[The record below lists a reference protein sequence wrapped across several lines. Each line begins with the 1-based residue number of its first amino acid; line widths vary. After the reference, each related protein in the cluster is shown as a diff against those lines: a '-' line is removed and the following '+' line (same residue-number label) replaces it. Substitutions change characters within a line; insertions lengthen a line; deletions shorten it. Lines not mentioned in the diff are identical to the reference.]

1 MIEEHSNIRRMLRII
16 RILCY
21 NLMTNPKY
29 DITDFHIVIDF
40 VRNYAD
46 KHHHGKEEN
55 ILFETMI
62 KEIERLAKSGAITGM
77 YIEHDMGRLYMSNL
91 EKALECF
98 KNKDDEARLDIIANA
113 ISYSDLLN
121 RHIEKENTALYKF
134 AENMLS
140 DNSKSFVE
148 DKCKKA
154 EELATDAGI
163 QEKYINLLEILEKK
177 YL

>member
-1 MIEEHSNIRRMLRII
+1 MEIRVI
-16 RILCY
+16 RKLCY

-46 KHHHGKEEN
+46 KHHYGKEEN
-55 ILFETMI
+55 TP
-62 KEIERLAKSGAITGM
+62 
-77 YIEHDMGRLYMSNL
+77 
-91 EKALECF
+91 
-98 KNKDDEARLDIIANA
+98 
-113 ISYSDLLN
+113 
-121 RHIEKENTALYKF
+121 LYKF
-134 AENMLS
+134 AGNMLS
-140 DNSKSFVE
+140 NNSKSFLE